1 MICCIIYVKKH
12 NIILTSS
19 NDGKLIIRNYYNFE
33 LLSMIETKK
42 KNSLVSKIIYSDYD
56 LLYLLINHR
65 DKEYKNK
72 SSINVYT
79 LNGLLIESSPMNN
92 IVDIELLKNG
102 KIICNFINYDKL
114 LIFGLNKKLGSFNT
128 YEILIRIPYFK
139 YFKEDRMTNF
149 IFKSE
154 KNCFYI
160 LLDNNNLYRQEFP
173 EFEDIY
179 MGVDKINLSKE
190 YNKTDISIGV
200 DKTKLFKESNKV
212 DNIERKK
219 EYNLEKIWKFIKY

>member
-1 MICCIIYVKKH
+1 
-12 NIILTSS
+12 
-19 NDGKLIIRNYYNFE
+19 
-33 LLSMIETKK
+33 MIETKK
-42 KNSLVSKIIYSDYD
+42 KSSIISKIIYSDYD
-56 LLYLLINHR
+56 LLYLLINYK

-79 LNGLLIESSPMNN
+79 LNGLLIESSTIKN
-92 IVDIELLKNG
+92 IVDVELLKNG

-128 YEILIRIPYFK
+128 YEILNRIK
-139 YFKEDRMTNF
+139 KIEEGRMVNF

-160 LLDNNNLYRQEFP
+160 LLDNNNLYRQEFS

-179 MGVDKINLSKE
+179 IGVDKINLSKE
-190 YNKTDISIGV
+190 SNKTNISTGV
-200 DKTKLFKESNKV
+200 DRFKLYKESTNV

-219 EYNLEKIWKFIKY
+219 EFNLEKIWKFIKY